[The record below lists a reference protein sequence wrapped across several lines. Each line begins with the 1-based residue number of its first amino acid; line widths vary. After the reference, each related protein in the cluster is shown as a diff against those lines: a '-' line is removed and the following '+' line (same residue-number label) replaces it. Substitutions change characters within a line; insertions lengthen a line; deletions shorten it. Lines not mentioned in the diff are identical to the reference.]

1 MDTVL
6 DIAFVVAVTA
16 FLKEQFKL
24 TGYAVLLVAFVV
36 ALIFGIAPLI
46 AQVIPAAGPW
56 LDVFLCT
63 FVLFLGAAGGY
74 DAVTSITRKK
84 TK

>member
-6 DIAFVVAVTA
+6 DIAFVVAVVA
-16 FLKEQFKL
+16 FIKEQFKL
-24 TGYAVLLVAFVV
+24 NGYAVLIVAFVI
-36 ALIFGIAPLI
+36 ALLFGIAPLI
-46 AQVIPAAGPW
+46 AQLVPAAGPW
-56 LDVFLCT
+56 LDVFLRT